1 LRFQNTL
8 RQAQGDSPS
17 PKIARLP
24 EDCQAELVEAPC
36 PEDVIGRNKVSFKG
50 STVYLLLLIVFF
62 FCLDTKEAK
71 DQGFAGLLAKN
82 SPRRLNAINSPF
94 KVS

>member
-1 LRFQNTL
+1 MVDLKL
-8 RQAQGDSPS
+8 DVVAAKGD
-17 PKIARLP
+17 A
-24 EDCQAELVEAPC
+24 AYPC
-36 PEDVIGRNKVSFKG
+36 
-50 STVYLLLLIVFF
+50 LLIVFF

-94 KVS
+94 KVP